1 MRCEVEKK
9 RFHSVKTDS
18 HCLGRLKAK
27 SRPCWWNLME
37 PKVWAHVTR
46 NYFAVQ
52 NQESILKRQKRN
64 LSVQITIRRLE
75 NLVASLPGHGM
86 HRAAPRERLPH
97 NVVILIRTMSEQ
109 PLAHFKL
116 IARSFRR
123 HVWECT
129 ARSHQLPCVI
139 WKPENTPS
147 PSLPRHQ
154 SFTKNKNHNFSKL
167 IIILLCV
174 TLQPKL
180 DYSYTIRV
188 AEAGCECSCM
198 RHKCA
203 NTQISMDEWETMC
216 ASTCRMRV
224 NLLHFIPLFSQ
235 NGAPGSKY
243 TCILSKIAR
252 CWEYICI
259 YVATKSTAPVA
270 HIQV

>member
-1 MRCEVEKK
+1 MRSREETISFSKNGQSLFGQAKGKITSLLMKPNGTEGMSARNMKLFC
-9 RFHSVKTDS
+9 
-18 HCLGRLKAK
+18 CPK
-27 SRPCWWNLME
+27 SRIHFEKTKENP
-37 PKVWAHVTR
+37 
-46 NYFAVQ
+46 
-52 NQESILKRQKRN
+52 
-64 LSVQITIRRLE
+64 SVQITIRRLE
-75 NLVASLPGHGM
+75 YLVAPLAGHGM

-243 TCILSKIAR
+243 TCTLSKITR
-252 CWEYICI
+252 FWEYICI